1 MVIGKTGESQTVQS
15 KVERK
20 LAEIN
25 AVVAVAAAVEALV
38 VAGRRC
44 CNVVRV
50 EKVWSVVDLGSC
62 KLSLFSNIVC
72 RQC

>member
-1 MVIGKTGESQTVQS
+1 MIGKTGESQTVQS
-15 KVERK
+15 KVGKK
-20 LAEIN
+20 LAEVN
-25 AVVAVAAAVEALV
+25 AAVAVAAAVEALV
-38 VAGRRC
+38 VAGCMC
-44 CNVVRV
+44 CNVVRG